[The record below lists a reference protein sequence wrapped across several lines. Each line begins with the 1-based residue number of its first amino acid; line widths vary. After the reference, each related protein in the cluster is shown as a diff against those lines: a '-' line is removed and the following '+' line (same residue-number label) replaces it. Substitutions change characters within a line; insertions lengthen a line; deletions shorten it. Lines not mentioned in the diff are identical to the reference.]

1 MAKFKKKSGTSQDI
15 PTAALPDII
24 FMLLFFFMVTTVL
37 RESTIMVK
45 QSIPKASQLR
55 KLEQKKLVSYMYV
68 GKPNDTKKFGAEPK
82 IQANDAFIEVDGIIR
97 FIEEEKSKL
106 AEHEK
111 DQITISLKV
120 DDETKMGIIADIQ
133 EKMRDV
139 NARKLM
145 YAAGK
150 RAEE

>member
-1 MAKFKKKSGTSQDI
+1 MAKFKKKASTSQDI

-37 RESTIMVK
+37 RESSVMVS
-45 QSIPKASQLR
+45 QSIPQATQLR
-55 KLEQKKLVSYMYV
+55 KLEQKKLLSYLYV
-68 GKPNDTKKFGAEPK
+68 GTPKDEAKFGSEPK
-82 IQANDAFIEVDGIIR
+82 IQANDAFIEIDAIIQ
-97 FIEEEKSKL
+97 FIEEEKGKL
-106 AEHEK
+106 DENEK

-120 DDETKMGIIADIQ
+120 DDKTKMGLIADIQ

-145 YAAGK
+145 YADSRKG
-150 RAEE
+150 ED

>member
-1 MAKFKKKSGTSQDI
+1 MAKFKKKSNTSQDI

-37 RESTIMVK
+37 RESTILVK
-45 QSIPKASQLR
+45 QSIPKATQLR
-55 KLEQKKLVSYMYV
+55 KLEQKKLVSYLYV
-68 GKPNDTKKFGAEPK
+68 GKPNDPRKFGLEPK
-82 IQANDAFIEVDGIIR
+82 IQANDVFIEIDGVVQ
-97 FIEEEKSKL
+97 FIEEERSKL
-106 AEHEK
+106 AEVER

-133 EKMRDV
+133 EKMRDA

-145 YAAGK
+145 YAAS
-150 RAEE
+150 RASD

>member
-1 MAKFKKKSGTSQDI
+1 MAKFKKKTNTSQDI

-45 QSIPKASQLR
+45 QSIPKATQLR

-68 GKPNDTKKFGAEPK
+68 GQPNDTKKFGSDPK
-82 IQANDAFIEVDGIIR
+82 IQANDVFIDVDGIVQ
-97 FIEEEKSKL
+97 FIEEEKGKL
-106 AEHEK
+106 AENEK

-133 EKMRDV
+133 EKMRDA

-145 YAAGK
+145 YAAGRK
-150 RAEE
+150 SD